1 MTQNLSLVL
10 QIRYMDCHCLYSFRS
25 LKDHSN
31 RKRVYIVTP
40 VRVIAPILTFLIGM
54 CLIRFVVPGNNW
66 SNALLISSVMVM
78 IYYALS
84 YIFERSSQKS
94 HSADQRL
101 PFFKGETRLA
111 ASLREAIIIVDD
123 RLRMVHINP
132 AAHALFPDIR
142 VGESLSSVS
151 RHDNLEGLAGQALS
165 GDTPE
170 PFVFQVYDP
179 IERHIRVTGSIL
191 RPEPVLDEKSRAV
204 IIFYDVTDLERA
216 NALRAD
222 FLANASHELKTP
234 VASLLGY
241 IETLRGHAKDD
252 PEAQSMFLGIMQQQA
267 ERMQRLISDIL
278 SLRRI
283 ELSEHKTPTE
293 TADLYLAFLAAKES
307 VAPMAKQSGI
317 KIKYEGPKEL
327 LVLGQQD
334 ELVQLVLNIIDNGV
348 KMTEDDQNIIVTG
361 ERVQQWEP
369 THAFP
374 EQPIGADFSRRRI
387 VTPPETN
394 EGFAQIRIRDGGP
407 GFKKEHLPRLSERF
421 YRVAGDR
428 SSKEKGTGL
437 GLAIVKHIIKRHR
450 GGLLIETAEGIG
462 TEFSILIPLA
472 GTPDNDAE
480 PPLNPAPISL
490 ARGTYLPN

>member
-1 MTQNLSLVL
+1 MTPS
-10 QIRYMDCHCLYSFRS
+10 
-25 LKDHSN
+25 
-31 RKRVYIVTP
+31 
-40 VRVIAPILTFLIGM
+40 RVIAPIITFLIGI

-66 SNALLISSVMVM
+66 SNALLISAVMVLL
-78 IYYALS
+78 YYALS
-84 YIFERSSQKS
+84 YVFERTAQKNNN
-94 HSADQRL
+94 ADQRL

-111 ASLREAIIIVDD
+111 ASLREAIIIVDE

-151 RHDNLEGLAGQALS
+151 PHDKLEDLAREALAGE
-165 GDTPE
+165 TPV
-170 PFVFQVYDP
+170 PFVYQVYDP
-179 IERHIRVTGSIL
+179 VERHIRVTGSIL

-204 IIFYDVTDLERA
+204 IIFYDATDLERA

-234 VASLLGY
+234 VASLIGY

-252 PEAQSMFLGIMQQQA
+252 PEAQSIFLGIMQQQA

-283 ELSEHKTPTE
+283 ELSEHKAPTE

-348 KMTEDDQNIIVTG
+348 KMTDDDERIIVSG
-361 ERVQQWEP
+361 ERIDVWEP
-369 THAFP
+369 TEAFP
-374 EQPIGADFSRRRI
+374 EKPIGAGYSRRQI
-387 VTPPETN
+387 VTPPETDQ
-394 EGFAQIRIRDGGP
+394 GFAQIRIRDAGP

-421 YRVAGDR
+421 YRIAGDR
-428 SSKEKGTGL
+428 SSQEKGTGL
-437 GLAIVKHIIKRHR
+437 GLAIVKHIILRHR
-450 GGLLIETAEGIG
+450 GGLLIETAEGVG

-472 GTPDNDAE
+472 NPIDDAPQDTE
-480 PPLNPAPISL
+480 EPAPISL
-490 ARGTYLPN
+490 AQRFTKLS

>member
-1 MTQNLSLVL
+1 MTPN
-10 QIRYMDCHCLYSFRS
+10 
-25 LKDHSN
+25 
-31 RKRVYIVTP
+31 
-40 VRVIAPILTFLIGM
+40 RVIAPTITFLVGI
-54 CLIRFVVPGNNW
+54 CLIRFIVPGNNW
-66 SNALLISSVMVM
+66 SNTLLIAAVMVLV
-78 IYYALS
+78 YYALT
-84 YIFERSSQKS
+84 YIFERSSQKT

-111 ASLREAIIIVDD
+111 ASLREAIIIVDE

-132 AAHALFPDIR
+132 AAHALFSEIR
-142 VGESLSSVS
+142 VGETLNSVS
-151 RHDNLEGLAGQALS
+151 HHDKLEELARQALS

-170 PFVFQVYDP
+170 PFVYQVYDP
-179 IERHIRVTGSIL
+179 VERHIRVTGSIL
-191 RPEPVLDEKSRAV
+191 RPEPVLDEDSRAV
-204 IIFYDVTDLERA
+204 IIFYDATDLERA

-283 ELSEHKTPTE
+283 ELSEHKAPTE

-327 LVLGQQD
+327 LTLGQQD

-348 KMTEDDQNIIVTG
+348 KMSRNGESIFVKGEIIKS
-361 ERVQQWEP
+361 WEP
-369 THAFP
+369 TLAFP
-374 EQPIGADFSRRRI
+374 EIPLAAHHSRRRI
-387 VTPPETN
+387 VTPPETQN
-394 EGFAQIRIRDGGP
+394 GFAQIRIRDAGP

-421 YRVAGDR
+421 YRIAGDR
-428 SSKEKGTGL
+428 SSREKGTGL
-437 GLAIVKHIIKRHR
+437 GLAIVKHIILRHR

-462 TEFSILIPLA
+462 TEFSILIPL
-472 GTPDNDAE
+472 
-480 PPLNPAPISL
+480 PLQSNNETADLPESTPISL
-490 ARGTYLPN
+490 AQRFIKPS